1 MGAFHPDNVMPVQIS
16 SPHSDINSV
25 TKVCKLILPVV
36 AVLSLV
42 PLVTPA
48 FAVEAAPD
56 AGAALD
62 AGGAALDVAVA
73 APAADAAPVSAVLP
87 DATAVQPDATA
98 AASEAAA
105 ADDGQPI
112 AVDET
117 TRFAIAH
124 NNSRL
129 GAKDESGYGKTQR
142 SGVLSEGG
150 LASTAGLL
158 KWLFST
164 LAVLG
169 VIVFLAYILKKSRLV
184 QRSVG
189 SLKIESQ
196 VALGPKER
204 LVQVQVGSRHLLLG
218 VTAGSINLLTELDPE
233 DTGSSSGRRRDNTA
247 PACEVRDEGIPDAVS
262 HSLVIAGSD
271 YEEKA
276 DKAAGKKDKHSEF
289 DEVFARVY
297 HHTRQ
302 RMDEHAAGEAAA
314 HVKSGAGAAYEAGA
328 NAQVADVAADVSAEV
343 KTADSA
349 VQAEAGTAGTLDRK
363 QGAEADKSK
372 ARADAGTDQD
382 RSKQD

>member
-36 AVLSLV
+36 AVLSLF

-87 DATAVQPDATA
+87 DAA
-98 AASEAAA
+98 AAESEAEAAA
-105 ADDGQPI
+105 DGGQPI

-124 NNSRL
+124 NNSRR

-204 LVQVQVGSRHLLLG
+204 LVQVQAGSRHLLLG

-233 DTGSSSGRRRDNTA
+233 DTGSSAGRRRDNTA
-247 PACEVRDEGIPDAVS
+247 PACEVRDEGIPDAAS
-262 HSLVIAGSD
+262 HSMVIAGSD

-343 KTADSA
+343 KAADSA
-349 VQAEAGTAGTLDRK
+349 VQAEAGSAGTLDRK

-382 RSKQD
+382 RSKQG